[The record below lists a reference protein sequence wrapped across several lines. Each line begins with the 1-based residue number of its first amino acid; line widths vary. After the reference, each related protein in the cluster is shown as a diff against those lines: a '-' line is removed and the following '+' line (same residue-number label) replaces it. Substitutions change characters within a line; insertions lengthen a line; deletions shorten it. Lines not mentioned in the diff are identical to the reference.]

1 MSEVQLLVWLF
12 GIHLVGFILVTV
24 LLLPI
29 LRERHNHADADF
41 DSEEGSSDDGWG
53 NLPVT
58 APMPKGG
65 PGGGVPLPD
74 AVQSPVRFREPGRLS
89 DRLRPAERRPL
100 RDPERTPQRQPTPSR

>member
-1 MSEVQLLVWLF
+1 MSDVQLLVWLF

-29 LRERHNHADADF
+29 LRERHNPQVPNF
-41 DSEEGSSDDGWG
+41 DNEDGNSDDGWG

-58 APMPKGG
+58 GPMPKGM

-89 DRLRPAERRPL
+89 DRLRPPERRPV
-100 RDPERTPQRQPTPSR
+100 RDPQRTPERTPARSR

>member
-29 LRERHNHADADF
+29 LRERRNQQGPDF

-53 NLPVT
+53 NLPT
-58 APMPKGG
+58 TGPMPKGM

-89 DRLRPAERRPL
+89 DRLRPPERRPL
-100 RDPERTPQRQPTPSR
+100 RDPERTPQREPARSR